1 MIGAFALRAALTAA
15 ILVSAVPAFA
25 MKPGP
30 GAARDRTR
38 FGFDHAFPKMRKG
51 HSPAAAAAFAAFN
64 AAQGRAW
71 KLRYSPRTGIPT
83 SLVGGADTPRYGTP
97 PQVGLSF
104 LNAHPDLLG
113 IDPTTLIFERQTH
126 GAGHNHVLFRQTYK
140 GLPVEFAAVKV
151 HIAPNGAVIGV
162 HSSYE
167 PNIALPTTPSVSA
180 GAAQATAGADAGGG
194 TPVGT
199 PTLVVVP
206 SESDGLP
213 HLAWKLT
220 VRAPGAA
227 WRYYVDALAGQVLL
241 RYNTHQFV
249 SGTVTG
255 QVFDID
261 PVKTPTHVAR
271 PFANQY
277 VYVGGVPARALTD
290 ASGNYSNGATAP
302 VAMSLQGPYVSVA
315 EFRGTSAHY
324 DNGGCSPGGGSCATQ
339 GGIWEQCTTPG
350 ASPNPYAF
358 GGVYSSTLT
367 ATACP
372 FPAVSMIPEFN
383 QFNVGIFSDSTQ
395 VGGEGGALVQD
406 DQVTVYDPTG
416 AALGSYVGLNPNVA
430 PVPPGVFGN
439 TNHGPEA
446 HGQSLVLSLAAK
458 GGTNSGYVVGV
469 SSALYFVNP
478 AAAGALPSSHLWS
491 STDTFTPG
499 TAGISADCPAGTVNC
514 PNLHG
519 EISLFYHLNLMHDYF
534 MNGSSGFYSTAYS
547 PGVNSCAS
555 CPGGQY
561 APISGPVAAMAHV
574 GPDLLNAFFDPDF
587 DDLFFGD
594 GSGTSPSDAFE
605 DDATVPHHEYTHYI
619 VNKIWSLVNFG
630 QAGTISEAN
639 ADYFSASSLNDPNIG
654 SYINYF
660 YGQYNGNYVTYG
672 PLRALDCATNPPC
685 YNLGSN
691 TPAWSGEIHAD
702 SPFVS
707 QALWDIRK
715 IEGQQCA
722 DNLEFQALLFF
733 PESFNELYDALQ
745 LADKAGA
752 PGCGSPAGT
761 PGFASS
767 EISVAFNS
775 HIPDAVSQS
784 GEDAYEPNDSF
795 DTATDI
801 STIPVLSA
809 TIYPIGDQDFYT
821 FGAGPGLVT
830 ATMKLPLTN
839 YAQATYYA
847 YQLQLFNSAHQI
859 VASAAPP
866 YNGIGTYGG
875 YCQNGNSQNSG
886 CTTSASS
893 VTLSYNNTSGGQLYL
908 EVVGG
913 TLANSPSDVNST
925 TPYTLSVTYPHG
937 NALATGIVTASYGGD
952 TISFQVNVT
961 TYVSTQLYHLAYV
974 QLRDQGQNIMANT
987 NTSLAGSVL
996 ALTSE
1001 QNAGGQIN
1009 GNVQLQPGY
1018 LSSFP
1023 AVGTV
1028 YLEVFGYDVLG
1039 STVSL
1044 GVSNALNLTGTG
1056 AGSLTAYN
1064 NLFDPLKGQQAV
1076 IKYSTSGAG
1085 TMKLVIYTVLG
1096 EPVTTLFD
1104 GPVPEGMGSINWN
1117 GRNSA
1122 GNVVAS
1128 GVYIVRGRGP
1138 GIDAT
1143 QKIVVV
1149 K

>member
-1 MIGAFALRAALTAA
+1 MRAALAA
-15 ILVSAVPAFA
+15 AFFAAAVQADA
-25 MKPGP
+25 VKPGP
-30 GAARDRTR
+30 DAARDRTR
-38 FGFDHAFPKMRKG
+38 FGFNRAFPQMRKG
-51 HSPAAAAAFAAFN
+51 HAPAAAAAFSAFN
-64 AAQGRAW
+64 AAQGRTW

-97 PQVGLSF
+97 QEIGLSF
-104 LNAHPDLLG
+104 INAHPDMLG
-113 IDPTTLIFERQTH
+113 LDPATLSFERQTR
-126 GAGHNHVLFRQTYK
+126 GAGHNHVLFRQSYK
-140 GLPVEFAAVKV
+140 GLPVEFASVKV

-167 PNIALPTTPSVSA
+167 PNINLPTAPSVSA
-180 GAAQATAGADAGGG
+180 SAAQATAAADAGGG
-194 TPVGT
+194 TALGT
-199 PTLVVVP
+199 PTLVVLP
-206 SESDGLP
+206 SETDGLP

-255 QVFDID
+255 QIFDID
-261 PVKTPTHVAR
+261 PVKTPTRYAR
-271 PFANQY
+271 AFADQY
-277 VYVGGVPARALTD
+277 VYVGGVPLRLTTD
-290 ASGNYSNGATAP
+290 VSGNYTTAVNYP

-315 EFRGTSAHY
+315 EFRGTGAHY

-339 GGIWEQCTTPG
+339 GGLWEQCTTPG
-350 ASPNPYAF
+350 ATPNPYPF

-367 ATACP
+367 AAACP
-372 FPAVSMIPEFN
+372 YPAVSMIPEFS
-383 QFNVGIFSDSTQ
+383 QFNVGVFSDQTQ

-406 DQVTVYDPTG
+406 DQVGVYDPAG
-416 AALGSYVGLNPNVA
+416 AALGSYVGLNPNIA

-439 TNHGPEA
+439 TNHGPES
-446 HGQSLVLSLAAK
+446 HGQSVLLALSAK
-458 GGTNSGYVVGV
+458 GGSNSGYVVGV

-478 AAAGALPSSHLWS
+478 TAPGTLPSSHVWS
-491 STDTFTPG
+491 SSDTFTPG
-499 TAGISADCPAGTVNC
+499 TPTVSIDCPSPGAAC

-519 EISLFYHLNLMHDYF
+519 EISLFYHLNLMHDFF

-547 PGVNSCAS
+547 PGVNACPS

-561 APISGPVAAMAHV
+561 APIPGPVAAMAHV

-594 GSGTSPSDAFE
+594 GSGISPSDAFE

-654 SYINYF
+654 SYINFF
-660 YGQYNGNYVTYG
+660 YGQYNGIYGTYG
-672 PLRALDCATNPPC
+672 PLRALDCTANPPC
-685 YNLGSN
+685 YNLSAN
-691 TPAWSGEIHAD
+691 TPGWSGEIHAD

-715 IEGQQCA
+715 VMGQQCA

-733 PESFNELYDALQ
+733 PESFNELYDALI

-752 PGCGSPAGT
+752 AGCGGAGM
-761 PGFASS
+761 ASS
-767 EISVAFNS
+767 EITVAFNA

-830 ATMKLPLTN
+830 ATMKLPLTS
-839 YAQATYYA
+839 YALSTYYA

-875 YCQNGNSQNSG
+875 YCQNGNSQISG
-886 CTTSASS
+886 CATSASQVS
-893 VTLSYNNTSGGQLYL
+893 LSYNNPSGGQLYL
-908 EVVGG
+908 EVLGG
-913 TLANSPSDVNST
+913 TLANGPSDVNST
-925 TPYTLSVTYPHG
+925 TPYSLSVSYQHG
-937 NALATGIVTASYGGD
+937 NALASGIVTASYGGD

-974 QLRDQGQNIMANT
+974 QLRDQGQNAMANT

-996 ALTSE
+996 ALATQ
-1001 QNAGGQIN
+1001 QNSGGQIS
-1009 GNVQLQPGY
+1009 GTVQLQPGY

-1044 GVSNALNLTGTG
+1044 GVSNALNLTGSG

-1076 IKYSTSGAG
+1076 IKYSTSGSG

-1138 GIDAT
+1138 GIDST